1 MDSTGHVWIFKSVE
15 LSLLIVSNQRCLE
28 NQIAVNVLVN
38 NIVTKIFWFLSV
50 TDQKF
55 TINLNE
61 GLKKINTLFLSM
73 SILT

>member
-15 LSLLIVSNQRCLE
+15 LRLLIVSNQHCLE

-38 NIVTKIFWFLSV
+38 NIVTKIFWFLGV

-55 TINLNE
+55 AINFKGRVEKN
-61 GLKKINTLFLSM
+61 KHSFP
-73 SILT
+73 